1 MRVGHAGMGLTS
13 AVEILF
19 GLGAAGAYGTA
30 DFLGGMAGK
39 RAEVLTVVLIS
50 QAAGAV
56 PLAIVNLFSDG
67 SATSSG
73 LWLGAAA
80 GAAEVVGALLLY
92 RGLATG
98 RMNVVAPIAGV
109 LGAALPVAAG
119 LITDDAPSAV
129 SLVGLSLALLAV
141 GLLSTP
147 SADAE
152 GARTGIPEALG
163 AGIAFGLFF
172 FLIDLAGGEGS
183 GPGVLVSAR
192 AASLFIALI
201 LVLVARKPIL
211 PPKIAMPFAVGAGVS
226 EAGANFLFLAGTKEG
241 LLAIVA
247 VLTSLYPAAT
257 AGLARA
263 FLGERMS
270 RGQLVGFIVAGAAVA
285 LMVAG

>member
-1 MRVGHAGMGLTS
+1 MGLTA
-13 AVEILF
+13 AVEILL

-39 RAEVLTVVLIS
+39 RAEILTVVLIS

-56 PLAIVNLFSDG
+56 PLTIVNLFSDG
-67 SATSSG
+67 SATASG

-80 GAAEVVGALLLY
+80 GVAEVIGALLLY

-119 LITDDAPSAV
+119 LIGDDAPSA
-129 SLVGLSLALLAV
+129 LSLAGLGLALVAV
-141 GLLSTP
+141 GLLSSP
-147 SADAE
+147 PE
-152 GARTGIPEALG
+152 GAVGRRAGIAEAVG
-163 AGIAFGLFF
+163 AGVAFGLFF

-183 GPGVLVSAR
+183 GPGPLVSAR
-192 AASLFIALI
+192 GASLVVALI

-211 PPKIAMPFAVGAGVS
+211 PPTSALPFAVGAGVS

-263 FLGERMS
+263 FLRERMG
-270 RGQLVGFIVAGAAVA
+270 RGQLVGFIMAGVAVA

>member
-1 MRVGHAGMGLTS
+1 M
-13 AVEILF
+13 EILF

-39 RAEVLTVVLIS
+39 RAEILTVVLIS

-56 PLAIVNLFSDG
+56 PLAILNLFSDG
-67 SATSSG
+67 TATPSG

-80 GAAEVVGALLLY
+80 GVAEVVGALLLY

-119 LITDDAPSAV
+119 LIGDDAPSAT
-129 SLVGLSLALLAV
+129 SLAGLGLALLAV
-141 GLLSTP
+141 GLLSSP
-147 SADAE
+147 PEEAA
-152 GARTGIPEALG
+152 GARTGIAEAVG

-183 GPGVLVSAR
+183 GPGPLVSAR
-192 AASLFIALI
+192 AASLFVALV

-211 PPKIAMPFAVGAGVS
+211 PPVVALPFAVGAGVS

-263 FLGERMS
+263 FLGERMG
-270 RGQLVGFIVAGAAVA
+270 RGQLVGFMIAGAAVA

>member
-1 MRVGHAGMGLTS
+1 MGLTS
-13 AVEILF
+13 GVEILF

-39 RAEVLTVVLIS
+39 RAEVMTVVLIS

-56 PLAIVNLFSDG
+56 PLALIGLFSEG
-67 SATSSG
+67 SATASG

-92 RGLATG
+92 RGLAIG

-119 LITDDAPSAV
+119 LIGDDAPSAI
-129 SLVGLSLALLAV
+129 SLAGLGLALLAV
-141 GLLSTP
+141 GLLSAVP
-147 SADAE
+147 EDAE
-152 GARTGIPEALG
+152 GARTGLAEAIG

-183 GPGVLVSAR
+183 GPGPLVSAR
-192 AASLFIALI
+192 VASLFVALI
-201 LVLVARKPIL
+201 LVLVARKPVL
-211 PPKIAMPFAVGAGVS
+211 PPKNALPFAVGAGVS
-226 EAGANFLFLAGTKEG
+226 EAGGNFLFLAGTKEG

-263 FLGERMS
+263 FLKERMS
-270 RGQLVGFIVAGAAVA
+270 RGQLVGFIMAGVAVA